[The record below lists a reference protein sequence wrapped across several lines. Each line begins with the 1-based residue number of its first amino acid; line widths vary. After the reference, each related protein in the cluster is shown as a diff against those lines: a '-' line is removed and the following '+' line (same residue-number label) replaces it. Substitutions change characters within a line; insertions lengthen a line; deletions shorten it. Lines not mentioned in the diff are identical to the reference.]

1 VIDPLKTSNSS
12 NHSEINVNHT
22 LVPSTHFHESPSQ
35 SPVLPS
41 KSPINHSNE
50 TNDSYVETGKN
61 ETNLMTKNCTDQNEP
76 FVLGNGSAPIKNCKW
91 ISEHSKA
98 QRCKRPEV
106 AKRCPFTC
114 GLCPPDK
121 PHHPTMYPSIVPL
134 DPHHTMSPSQG
145 KDMDE
150 HDDKDCVDAMKPF
163 PVGDGS
169 NSITCKW
176 VSKKNKANRCMKDP
190 EVGKH
195 CPVTCGMCGIGKPNF
210 LDTHPS
216 SLHHISVTSSPVIAP
231 SSYHH
236 TLVPQCADAR
246 GEFPAGENGTLVT
259 CKWVSKKN
267 KVNRCRGLGVA
278 KHCPF
283 TCGLCHLVQPH
294 ASDMSGLK
302 MQKEM
307 QGFPLI

>member
-1 VIDPLKTSNSS
+1 
-12 NHSEINVNHT
+12 
-22 LVPSTHFHESPSQ
+22 
-35 SPVLPS
+35 
-41 KSPINHSNE
+41 
-50 TNDSYVETGKN
+50 
-61 ETNLMTKNCTDQNEP
+61 
-76 FVLGNGSAPIKNCKW
+76 
-91 ISEHSKA
+91 
-98 QRCKRPEV
+98 
-106 AKRCPFTC
+106 
-114 GLCPPDK
+114 
-121 PHHPTMYPSIVPL
+121 
-134 DPHHTMSPSQG
+134 
-145 KDMDE
+145 
-150 HDDKDCVDAMKPF
+150 MKPF

-294 ASDMSGLK
+294 ASDMPGLK
-302 MQKEM
+302 IQKEM
-307 QGFPLI
+307 QGGH